1 MRLRHLVPLAAI
13 AVFTGTA
20 SAAGLGGLRGAVL
33 GAEASA
39 VVSCDHDGVR
49 SGFVL
54 DGDRVT
60 AVSISDLAGACVDQ
74 TVEVTVTA
82 DDEPAA
88 RGSGEARPG
97 TTEIT
102 LSRRISASDVTYI
115 SVIVS
120 G

>member
-13 AVFTGTA
+13 AVFAGTA
-20 SAAGLGGLRGAVL
+20 SAAELGGLSGAVL
-33 GAEASA
+33 GAEVSA
-39 VVSCDHDGVR
+39 VVSCDRDGVR

-54 DGDRVT
+54 AGDRVT
-60 AVSISDLAGACVDQ
+60 AVSIRDLSEACVGQ
-74 TVEVTVTA
+74 TVDVTVA
-82 DDEPAA
+82 AGDEPAA
-88 RGSGEARPG
+88 RGSGDARPG

-102 LSRRISASDVTYI
+102 LSRGVPASDVTDI